1 MREEWNREED
11 LLFMFDAFCRKVIKF
26 TGCAKRRDEKRKEDK
41 MLDCIAFDETML
53 NTLVKKTSCKII
65 FCN

>member
-1 MREEWNREED
+1 MREEWNRDED

-41 MLDCIAFDETML
+41 MLSIKMPIECGIRIHGERSYGF
-53 NTLVKKTSCKII
+53 KK
-65 FCN
+65 